1 MNAHTQQALESP
13 RENQPSVQEH
23 QEKECSRSSF
33 LRGVLGSLALLTV
46 PGVARAW
53 MDGKWSQR
61 EDIGD
66 GIKALIK
73 TYSDTTP
80 YPHKFSD
87 ALVKLHLRD
96 IDFAA
101 SKGLDKEFADHYVLT
116 LGVPIARHVKPAI
129 EKLGKDC
136 FLWGIFE
143 RTSCSYQLYEHIDVK
158 KGQRSFPC
166 PYKPILDQILD
177 KDVTYTITWKD
188 VCEKW
193 CSRIWNGFANTA
205 GVKIK
210 IKTGKTCKVKVV

>member
-1 MNAHTQQALESP
+1 MNSHTAQAPEKSTDNRHPALEL
-13 RENQPSVQEH
+13 R
-23 QEKECSRSSF
+23 EKECSRSSF
-33 LRGVLGSLALLTV
+33 LRGFWGSIALLTV

-53 MDGKWSQR
+53 MDGKWPQR
-61 EDIGD
+61 EDMGD

-96 IDFAA
+96 IDFAVDR
-101 SKGLDKEFADHYVLT
+101 GVDKEFADHYVLT
-116 LGVPIARHVKPAI
+116 LGVPIARHIKPAI

-143 RTSCSYQLYEHIDVK
+143 RTSCSYQLYEHINVK
-158 KGQRSFPC
+158 KGERSFPC
-166 PYKPILDQILD
+166 PYKPILDQILG

-193 CSRIWNGFANTA
+193 CSRIWNGFADTA
-205 GVKIK
+205 GVKVK